1 MWDNLAALP
10 RYRGLI
16 QSLVAREL
24 KARYRGSVLGM
35 FWSFG
40 NPILLLTVYSIVF
53 NYFQPPRTDIQPY
66 ALFLCCGLLP
76 WTWFASSLNE
86 SANSLLAGGNLIK
99 KVLFPAE
106 ILPIVSVLANMVQFL
121 LALPILAGFLI
132 YYANVPI
139 VGADGVVGDPR
150 VALHA
155 AELAWLP
162 LVVLIQLVLTTGLAL
177 LLSALTVHFR
187 DIRDILSNLLTLWFF
202 ATPIIYSWRVADSPK
217 LKLMLDM
224 NPFTH
229 LAVSYQEILF
239 HPENAFGHVWWL
251 LALGAASIGVFF
263 AGYWVFDRLR
273 DSFAEVV

>member
-106 ILPIVSVLANMVQFL
+106 VLPIVSVLANMVQFL

-139 VGADGVVGDPR
+139 VGTTVPR
-150 VALHA
+150 SSSD
-155 AELAWLP
+155 
-162 LVVLIQLVLTTGLAL
+162 T
-177 LLSALTVHFR
+177 
-187 DIRDILSNLLTLWFF
+187 
-202 ATPIIYSWRVADSPK
+202 
-217 LKLMLDM
+217 
-224 NPFTH
+224 
-229 LAVSYQEILF
+229 
-239 HPENAFGHVWWL
+239 
-251 LALGAASIGVFF
+251 
-263 AGYWVFDRLR
+263 
-273 DSFAEVV
+273 